1 MQPRHQVSPAAIE
14 LIKGFEGYR
23 PAAAQLP
30 DGRWTIGYGHTRS
43 ARKGARV
50 AQADAGA
57 LLLWDL
63 AEVSVALNELIFT
76 PLTQN
81 QFDALVS
88 FAMNIGIDAFRGSS
102 VLRRINEGA
111 LLDAAAGIE
120 LWRRADF
127 DGERIVV
134 DALVRRR
141 AAEKALFLTPT
152 DGFVPTP
159 SPVVRPRLDHGEITT
174 APTNAAIELTAPLDG
189 DSAEALREDSLGS
202 QLHDLLAEGDE
213 PSPIQAAAASVNERL
228 QAILDDL
235 EAPEFPAEPAPALE
249 DELAPPPAPRPES
262 PSDEPMPPPPVLLIE
277 PVFAARLSA
286 VESRFGPTPQAAPD
300 EPDEWT
306 LQSTPILESA
316 AEPID
321 QRVYDEARP
330 FAAGGF
336 RSARVKPARGGYL
349 PLAFMLVVGLAVL
362 AAAAFWFVAAPPNI
376 GPIPPSV
383 IGWALGLTGTGL
395 LASSIYGLLVRIGG
409 RDEEG

>member
-43 ARKGARV
+43 ARGGTRIAL
-50 AQADAGA
+50 ADAGA

-111 LLDAAAGIE
+111 LLEAAAG
-120 LWRRADF
+120 LDMWRRADF

-141 AAEKALFLTPT
+141 AVEKALFLTPT

-159 SPVVRPRLDHGEITT
+159 SPVVRPRLDHADIAG
-174 APTNAAIELTAPLDG
+174 APTNVAIELTAPMDG
-189 DSAEALREDSLGS
+189 DSAEALREDSLAS

-213 PSPIQAAAASVNERL
+213 PSPTQVAAAAVNERL

-235 EAPEFPAEPAPALE
+235 EAPEFPTEPAPALE
-249 DELAPPPAPRPES
+249 DEVTPPPSPRPEA
-262 PSDEPMPPPPVLLIE
+262 PSEEPTPPPSTLLAE
-277 PVFAARLSA
+277 PVFATRLSLI
-286 VESRFGPTPQAAPD
+286 ESRFEPPPAPD
-300 EPDEWT
+300 EPDAWT
-306 LQSTPILESA
+306 LRSTPILESG
-316 AEPID
+316 AEPLD

-330 FAAGGF
+330 FAPI
-336 RSARVKPARGGYL
+336 RSTRAKPARVGVL

-376 GPIPPSV
+376 GSIPPSV